1 MKRKENW
8 HVFPLQPNSKLPY
21 KGITDEKNRGGFYAA
36 TDSSSKIMYW
46 KKNFPDCNW
55 GLRTGSISQCFVVDI
70 DVKNGAKGDKSFWY
84 LIEKYG
90 ETPVTLTVDTPSGG
104 KHYYFRMT
112 KHVPTVIGAGKFGG
126 IDIKSDNGY
135 VLIPP
140 STVDGK
146 EYQVCL
152 EEEIA
157 ECPEWLYQ
165 ELIAPHIKTKP
176 SLGFNKES
184 AVTNPEEVKK
194 ISESFQVQICERFL
208 EKYSSLAFNGERN
221 KTLLEMLCQIRDNGV
236 PESVAK
242 IYALKYQQAMKD
254 PEFTVSETLKT
265 LGSCYARPA
274 RKPSVSTEDLENEK
288 EAKDMPELSSFDQE
302 GIASYI
308 TKSFSY
314 KLKYIFEKGWAY
326 YSNGYWDIENGE
338 KNAFFL
344 VSKTLRLLRAKY
356 TDKSIK
362 KGLFECSHSNISGIL
377 KFMQSYMGVHIG
389 VFDSH
394 PYLIN
399 CRETTLDLRTLQ
411 KYPHNSEHLFTYKLN
426 VEFDTSSD
434 TNVWVKFLRETLEN
448 PDLCENGITQ
458 LELLQLSLGYSITGD
473 SSEETMFYVFGETR
487 SGKGTLMNTI
497 NKILGPLSGNVN
509 TSVLSQS
516 RYGSVD
522 TQNFHLAK
530 LKSCRYVVASETD
543 KDTSFDAG
551 KIKSITGNDP
561 ITCSYKFKDPFDYVP
576 HYKIWVASNNE
587 LTLDTTDDAVWGRI
601 RVFRFPYSKLKNAD
615 INLKDKLMEK
625 ADGIFTWICFGARA
639 WYSMKMRGLRLP
651 ITESQTQYMKQR
663 KEELDMV
670 SMFLN
675 ERGYS
680 VPEDELEI
688 SLTLP
693 MLESYRQYS
702 DFVRVND
709 LGRPYSFR
717 TFNQVM
723 RKKGFAQRI
732 TKVGNVSTRCYGIK
746 REPAL

>member
-1 MKRKENW
+1 MKRKEEW
-8 HVFPLQPNSKLPY
+8 HVFPLQPNSKIPY
-21 KGITDEKNRGGFYAA
+21 KTITDEKGRGGFYAA
-36 TDSSSKIMYW
+36 TNSPGRIMYW
-46 KKNFPDCNW
+46 KKNFPDSNW

-70 DVKNGAKGDKSFWY
+70 DVKNGAQGDKSFWH
-84 LIEKYG
+84 LIETYG
-90 ETPVTLTVDTPSGG
+90 ETPVTLTIDTPTGG

-112 KHVPTVIGAGKFGG
+112 KHVPTIIGAGKFGG

-135 VLIPP
+135 VVIPP
-140 STVDGK
+140 SIVDGK
-146 EYQVCL
+146 AYEVCL

-157 ECPEWLYQ
+157 ECPDWLYDN
-165 ELIAPHIKTKP
+165 LIKPHIKGEV
-176 SLGFNKES
+176 SEGFNKDS
-184 AVTNPEEVKK
+184 DTSTPEETRK
-194 ISESFQVQICERFL
+194 ISEEFQHQLSERFL
-208 EKYSSLAFNGERN
+208 EKYSSLAYNGERN
-221 KTLLEMLCQIRDNGV
+221 KTLLEMLCQMRDNGV
-236 PESVAK
+236 PKEVAK
-242 IYALKYQQAMKD
+242 IYALKFQEAMRD
-254 PEFTVSETLKT
+254 PEFTKAETLKT
-265 LGSCYARPA
+265 LGSCYSRSARQ
-274 RKPSVSTEDLENEK
+274 PSISTDKLELEQDAK
-288 EAKDMPELSSFDQE
+288 ELPELCSFDQE
-302 GIASYI
+302 GVAHYI
-308 TKSFSY
+308 TKHYSDR
-314 KLKYIFEKGWAY
+314 LKYIVEKGWAFY
-326 YSNGYWDIENGE
+326 GNGYWDIDSGE

-344 VSKTLRLLRAKY
+344 VAKVLRALKIKY
-356 TDKSIK
+356 AEKNIK
-362 KGLFECSHSNISGIL
+362 KGLFDCSHSNVNCII
-377 KFMQSYMGVHIG
+377 KFMQSYMSVHIG
-389 VFDSH
+389 AFDAH

-434 TNVWVKFLRETLEN
+434 MEVWIKFLRETLEN

-458 LELLQLSLGYSITGD
+458 LELLQLSLGYSITAD

-509 TSVLSQS
+509 TSVLCQS

-587 LTLDTTDDAVWGRI
+587 LTLDTTDDAVWGRV

-625 ADGIFTWICFGARA
+625 ADGIFTWICYGARA
-639 WYSMKMRGLRLP
+639 WYGMKIRGLRLP
-651 ITESQTQYMKQR
+651 ITESQRAYMKQR

-670 SMFLN
+670 SLFLN
-675 ERGYS
+675 ERRYI
-680 VPEDELEI
+680 VPEDEIEINFNLPLLEG
-688 SLTLP
+688 
-693 MLESYRQYS
+693 YRQYS
-702 DFVRVND
+702 DFVKIND
-709 LGRPYSFR
+709 LGRPYSYR

-732 TKVGNVSTRCYGIK
+732 MKVGNVSTRCFGVR
-746 REPAL
+746 REPVL

>member
-1 MKRKENW
+1 MKRKEEW

-21 KGITDEKNRGGFYAA
+21 KSITDEKGRGGFYAA
-36 TDSSSKIMYW
+36 TNGAGKIMYW
-46 KKNFPDCNW
+46 KKNFPNCNW
-55 GLRTGSISQCFVVDI
+55 GLRTGSISKCFVVDI
-70 DVKNGAKGDKSFWY
+70 DVKKGAQGDKSFWH
-84 LIEKYG
+84 LIEEYG
-90 ETPVTLTVDTPSGG
+90 ETPVTLTVDTPTGG

-112 KHVPTVIGAGKFGG
+112 KHVPTIIGAGKYGG

-135 VLIPP
+135 VVIPP
-140 STVDGK
+140 SSIDGK
-146 EYQVCL
+146 QYEVCL
-152 EEEIA
+152 DEEIA
-157 ECPEWLYQ
+157 ECPDWLYDN
-165 ELIAPHIKTKP
+165 LIAPHIKETP
-176 SLGFNKES
+176 SEGFNKDTS
-184 AVTNPEEVKK
+184 SGNPEEVKK
-194 ISESFQVQICERFL
+194 ISEDFQHQICERFL

-236 PESVAK
+236 TQEVAK
-242 IYALKYQQAMKD
+242 EYALRYQQAMKD

-265 LGSCYARPA
+265 LGSCYARSA
-274 RKPSVSTEDLENEK
+274 RKPSISTDKLETEQDAK
-288 EAKDMPELSSFDQE
+288 EMPNLSSFDQE
-302 GIASYI
+302 GIAAYM
-308 TKSFSY
+308 TRNFSDR
-314 KLKYIFEKGWAY
+314 LKYILEKGWAF

-344 VSKTLRLLRAKY
+344 VSKTLRALKVKY
-356 TDKSIK
+356 AEMKMK
-362 KGLFECSHSNISGIL
+362 KNPFECSHSNISGIL
-377 KFMQSYMGVHIG
+377 KFMQSYMGVHISA
-389 VFDSH
+389 FDAH

-426 VEFDTSSD
+426 VEFDNSGD
-434 TNVWVKFLRETLEN
+434 MDVWIKFLRETLEN
-448 PDLCENGITQ
+448 PDLCENGVTQ

-487 SGKGTLMNTI
+487 SGKGTLMNTV

-509 TSVLSQS
+509 TSVLCQS

-543 KDTSFDAG
+543 KDTAFDAG

-587 LTLDTTDDAVWGRI
+587 LTLDTTDDAVWGRV

-625 ADGIFTWICFGARA
+625 ADGIFTWICYGARA

-663 KEELDMV
+663 KDELDMV

-675 ERGYS
+675 ERGYT
-680 VPEDELEI
+680 VPEDESEI
-688 SLTLP
+688 TMTLP
-693 MLESYRQYS
+693 MLEGYRQYA

-709 LGRPYSFR
+709 LGRPYSYR

-732 TKVGNVSTRCYGIK
+732 TKVGNVSSRCFGIRK
-746 REPAL
+746 EPLL